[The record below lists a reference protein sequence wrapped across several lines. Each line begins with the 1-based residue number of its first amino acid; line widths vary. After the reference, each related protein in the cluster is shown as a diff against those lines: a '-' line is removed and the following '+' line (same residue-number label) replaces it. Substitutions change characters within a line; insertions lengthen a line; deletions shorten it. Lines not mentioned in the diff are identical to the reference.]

1 MSAPKRLLEDPET
14 AAALR
19 ADLEAIASHQVNF
32 DLSAGLARF
41 EASLAAGSAA
51 AAASVKP
58 ALTLLKLGMAG
69 VVAGGAVLGVALLSG
84 NDASPIVA
92 PSQTLSVPVTP
103 SVTPMTPR
111 APQPSAPS
119 VATPTLSAAPGTAT
133 PDAADSAAIV
143 ARQPAGATARSSRKA
158 TPAPLG
164 STAESRDDLLQRE
177 VQQLRQIRQ
186 LVGANPSQALALA
199 NEGHGTFKGGVL
211 YQEREALALQALSAL
226 GRRSELEARGE
237 RYLRAFP
244 NSSFSSRVRQLMG
257 R

>member
-32 DLSAGLARF
+32 DLSAELARF
-41 EASLAAGSAA
+41 EASLVAGSAA
-51 AAASVKP
+51 ATAGVKP
-58 ALTLLKLGMAG
+58 TLTLLKLGMAG
-69 VVAGGAVLGVALLSG
+69 VVAGGAVLGVVLLSS
-84 NDASPIVA
+84 NDPKPVVT
-92 PSQTLSVPVTP
+92 PPPTLSVPAAPAKTP
-103 SVTPMTPR
+103 SSVTLRTT
-111 APQPSAPS
+111 APSSAPS
-119 VATPTLSAAPGTAT
+119 LSAAPEAATADAGDPKAIVPRRPAT
-133 PDAADSAAIV
+133 PAA
-143 ARQPAGATARSSRKA
+143 RPSRKA
-158 TPAPLG
+158 ASAPAAPA
-164 STAESRDDLLQRE
+164 AESRDDLLQRE

-226 GRRSELEARGE
+226 GRRSELEARGD

-244 NSSFSSRVRQLMG
+244 NGSFSSRVRQLMG

>member
-14 AAALR
+14 AAALQ
-19 ADLEAIASHQVNF
+19 ADLQAIASHQVNF

-51 AAASVKP
+51 AAAGVKP
-58 ALTLLKLGMAG
+58 SLTLLKLGLAG
-69 VVAGGAVLGVALLSG
+69 VVAGGAVLGVALFSG
-84 NDASPIVA
+84 NDPSPI
-92 PSQTLSVPVTP
+92 TP
-103 SVTPMTPR
+103 
-111 APQPSAPS
+111 AK
-119 VATPTLSAAPGTAT
+119 TLSAPVVTEPAPRSPAPTSATAAVASPSAAPQATTSEAAEAT
-133 PDAADSAAIV
+133 PNV
-143 ARQPAGATARSSRKA
+143 ARKPVGAMARPSRKTA
-158 TPAPLG
+158 PAPAA
-164 STAESRDDLLQRE
+164 SPAESKDDLLQRE

-186 LVGANPSQALALA
+186 LVGSNPSQALALA

-244 NSSFSSRVRQLMG
+244 KGSFSTRVRQLLG

>member
-19 ADLEAIASHQVNF
+19 ADLHTVASHQVNF
-32 DLSAGLARF
+32 DLAAGLARF
-41 EASLAAGSAA
+41 EASLAAGSAV

-58 ALTLLKLGMAG
+58 SLTLLKFGLAG
-69 VVAGGAVLGVALLSG
+69 VVAGGAVLGVALFSTNDPGSG
-84 NDASPIVA
+84 QLARTA
-92 PSQTLSVPVTP
+92 
-103 SVTPMTPR
+103 
-111 APQPSAPS
+111 SAPIAPAATQAS
-119 VATPTLSAAPGTAT
+119 AVATPTPAPEAPPSAAREAAEPEPSARTT
-133 PDAADSAAIV
+133 PK
-143 ARQPAGATARSSRKA
+143 PAPATARPHPKPQAAA
-158 TPAPLG
+158 TP
-164 STAESRDDLLQRE
+164 TESRDDLLQRE

-186 LVGANPSQALALA
+186 LVGASPSQALALA
-199 NEGHGTFKGGVL
+199 NEGHTTFKGGVL

-244 NSSFSSRVRQLMG
+244 KGSFSSRVRQLLG